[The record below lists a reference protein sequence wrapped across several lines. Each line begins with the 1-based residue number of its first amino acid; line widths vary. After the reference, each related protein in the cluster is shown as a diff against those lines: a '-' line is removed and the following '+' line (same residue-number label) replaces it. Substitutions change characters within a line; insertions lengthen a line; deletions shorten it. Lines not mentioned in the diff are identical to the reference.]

1 MKIGLFSDTY
11 PPEINGVANSTY
23 ILKNELEK
31 LENKDGINVEMKTF
45 EASASLNVLQEG
57 VKCLNSLIKQTEEAQ
72 TNAKV
77 RYLSETMEKIHVKA
91 LETLKEDMKKAS
103 FFDEYP
109 NEISLK
115 QAYIEMGWKVWNKN
129 QSKRIKKDKLK
140 NKFE

>member
-1 MKIGLFSDTY
+1 MQLVSDY
-11 PPEINGVANSTY
+11 MEIEKEFNNIFILDKRLERYKLIKNSMNIEINSLKKE
-23 ILKNELEK
+23 LKN
-31 LENKDGINVEMKTF
+31 LENKDGINVEVKSF
-45 EASASLNVLQEG
+45 EELASLNILQEG
-57 VKCLNSLIKQTEEAQ
+57 VKCLNRLIKQTEEAQ

-115 QAYIEMGWKVWNKN
+115 QAYIEMGWK
-129 QSKRIKKDKLK
+129 
-140 NKFE
+140 

>member
-1 MKIGLFSDTY
+1 MQLVSDYIDIEKEFNNIFILDKRLERYKLIKNSMTI
-11 PPEINGVANSTY
+11 EINS
-23 ILKNELEK
+23 IKNELEK

-91 LETLKEDMKKAS
+91 LETLKEGMKKAS

-115 QAYIEMGWKVWNKN
+115 QAYIEMGWK
-129 QSKRIKKDKLK
+129 
-140 NKFE
+140 

>member
-1 MKIGLFSDTY
+1 MQLTSDYISIEKEFNDILILDKRLERYKLIKNNMTT
-11 PPEINGVANSTY
+11 EINS
-23 ILKNELEK
+23 IKNELEK

-45 EASASLNVLQEG
+45 EASASLNILQEG

-72 TNAKV
+72 TNAKT
-77 RYLSETMEKIHVKA
+77 RYLSETMEKIHFKA

-115 QAYIEMGWKVWNKN
+115 QAYEEMGW
-129 QSKRIKKDKLK
+129 R
-140 NKFE
+140 

>member
-1 MKIGLFSDTY
+1 MQLVSDYIDIEKEFNNIFILDKRLERYKLIKNSMTI
-11 PPEINGVANSTY
+11 EINS
-23 ILKNELEK
+23 IKNELEK

-72 TNAKV
+72 TSAKV
-77 RYLSETMEKIHVKA
+77 RYLSETMEKIHVKV

-115 QAYIEMGWKVWNKN
+115 QAYKEMGWK
-129 QSKRIKKDKLK
+129 
-140 NKFE
+140 

>member
-1 MKIGLFSDTY
+1 MQLTSDYISIEKEFNNILILDKRLERYKLIKNNMTT
-11 PPEINGVANSTY
+11 EINS
-23 ILKNELEK
+23 IKNELEK

-45 EASASLNVLQEG
+45 EASASLNILQEG

-72 TNAKV
+72 TNAKT
-77 RYLSETMEKIHVKA
+77 RYLSETMEKIHFKA

-115 QAYIEMGWKVWNKN
+115 QAYEEMGW
-129 QSKRIKKDKLK
+129 R
-140 NKFE
+140 